1 LLRRVSVVRF
11 APKGPFG
18 KEEVDMT
25 NIMIIGIAL
34 GAAIVSFFLGW
45 LVSQKI
51 GKAKIGRAEELA
63 QKIVREAEK
72 EAEIKKK
79 EAILEAKD
87 EWYKAKVNFERESQN
102 RKIEIQRLEKMLSDR
117 EANLD
122 RKVDILNRKERDVQ
136 NKEKILYARDK
147 ASRLKDEELKRLIA
161 DQNKQL
167 EKIAQMTA
175 DEAKKLL
182 MENLE
187 NQARQEAAQLIKE
200 IKEKA
205 EQTAE
210 KEAKNIIIS
219 AIQRCA
225 ADHTVESTVS
235 VVNLPNEEMKGR
247 IIGREGRNIRSF
259 ETATGV
265 DVIVD
270 DTPEAVILSGYDPI
284 RREVAR
290 MALEKLTM
298 DGRIHPARIEE
309 VVVKCEKEMEV
320 IIRETG
326 EQTCFD
332 VGIHGIHP
340 ELVKLLGK
348 LQFRTSYGQNVLQH
362 SKEVA
367 YLCGLMA
374 AELGLDANLAKRAG
388 LLHDIGK
395 AVDRETEGTHSQI
408 GYSVAQKYGENPI
421 VLNAIASHHED
432 VLQESVYSVLVQAA
446 DAISGARPGARRETL
461 EGYIK
466 RLEKLE
472 ELADSFKGVAKAYAI
487 QAGREIRIIVEPEQI
502 DDKAAEELAVEIAKK
517 IEAELEYPGQIK
529 VTLIRETRAVEYA
542 K

>member
-1 LLRRVSVVRF
+1 MSNV
-11 APKGPFG
+11 
-18 KEEVDMT
+18 
-25 NIMIIGIAL
+25 MIGGIAL
-34 GAAIVSFFLGW
+34 AVAVVAFLLGW
-45 LVSQKI
+45 LISRRI
-51 GKAKIGRAEELA
+51 GEMKVGKAEELA
-63 QKIVREAEK
+63 RKIIDEAEK
-72 EAEIKKK
+72 EAKIKKK
-79 EAILEAKD
+79 EAILEARD
-87 EWYKAKVNFERESQN
+87 EWYKAKVNFEKDLQIKKSELARM
-102 RKIEIQRLEKMLSDR
+102 EKKLGER

-122 RKVDILNRKERDVQ
+122 RKVDILNKKEREIQ
-136 NKEKILYARDK
+136 NRDKVLFAKEKGVRTK
-147 ASRLKDEELKRLIA
+147 NEELNRKIA

-167 EKIAQMTA
+167 ERIAQMTA
-175 DEAKKLL
+175 EEAKKLL

-187 NQARQEAAQLIKE
+187 SQARQEAAQLIKE
-200 IKEKA
+200 IKENA

-235 VVNLPNEEMKGR
+235 VVSLPNDEMKGR

-259 ETATGV
+259 ETATGI

-284 RREVAR
+284 RREIAR
-290 MALEKLTM
+290 MALEKLIV

-309 VVVKCEKEMEV
+309 VVGKAEKEMEV
-320 IIRETG
+320 IVRETG
-326 EQTCFD
+326 EQACFD

-367 YLCGLMA
+367 FLAGLMA
-374 AELGLDANLAKRAG
+374 AELGLDANMAKRAG
-388 LLHDIGK
+388 LLHDVGK
-395 AVDRETEGTHSQI
+395 AVDRETEGTHTQI
-408 GYSVAQKYGENPI
+408 GYNVAQKFSENPM

-432 VLQESVYSVLVQAA
+432 VTSESPYSVLIQAA

-466 RLEKLE
+466 RLDKLE
-472 ELADSFKGVAKAYAI
+472 ELADSFKGVAKSYAI
-487 QAGREIRIIVEPEQI
+487 QAGREIRVIVEHERI
-502 DDKAAEELAVEIAKK
+502 DDHGATELANEMAKK

-529 VTLIRETRAVEYA
+529 VTVIRETRAIDYA